1 MNKTIL
7 IGRLTKDPEL
17 KYTQS
22 NIAYVQFT
30 IAVNRVFTNKEGEKE
45 ADFISCLVW
54 RDQAENLAKYQ
65 RKGNQIAVEGRIEVR
80 SYDDKDGTRRYTTN
94 VVCDTVDYLER
105 KEENKT
111 ETPKR
116 VEEKNPFESAKTSLD
131 IISDDLPF

>member
-17 KYTQS
+17 KYTQR

-65 RKGNQIAVEGRIEVR
+65 RKGNLIAVEGRIEVR

-94 VVCDTVDYLER
+94 VVCETVEYLER
-105 KEENKT
+105 KEETKT
-111 ETPKR
+111 EKPQRK
-116 VEEKNPFESAKTSLD
+116 EEKNPFENASSHLD
-131 IISDDLPF
+131 IKNDDLPF